1 MGENLTSKNAIDLFQ
16 NLTGFFKKVTPESV
30 AIFTGTMLK
39 PSFYDSNQPQ
49 HHTEEKGVEKERK
62 KMEKKKD
69 SSYRNFYIADFE
81 ERQKTTRSA
90 LVQTPQP
97 RSIVFKNPGRY
108 LIASILY

>member
-1 MGENLTSKNAIDLFQ
+1 MGENLSSNNAIDLFQ
-16 NLTGFFKKVTPESV
+16 NLAGFFKNVTPESL
-30 AIFTGTMLK
+30 ATFTGTMFK

-49 HHTEEKGVEKERK
+49 NRTEEKGVEKERK
-62 KMEKKKD
+62 TVEKKKD
-69 SSYRNFYIADFE
+69 SSYHNFYIADFE

-97 RSIVFKNPGRY
+97 RSILFKNPDRY